1 MLFVS
6 NFFQDVLIK
15 KNLNKIQYKS
25 NLIEK
30 VIIKIKQSK
39 LKTMRWLDPIET
51 NQTHIKSMI

>member
-15 KNLNKIQYKS
+15 KKLNKIQYKS